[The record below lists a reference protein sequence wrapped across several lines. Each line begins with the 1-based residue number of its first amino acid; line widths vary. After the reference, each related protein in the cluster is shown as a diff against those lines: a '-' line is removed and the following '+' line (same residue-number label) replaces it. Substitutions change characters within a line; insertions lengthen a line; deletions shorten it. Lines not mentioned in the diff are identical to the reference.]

1 MEHKMLNISYVVL
14 REEELSEPDRRL
26 VEQAK
31 AATQT
36 AYAPYSHF
44 HVGAAVELENGE
56 VVCGSNQENAAYPS
70 GTCAERCAMFYANA
84 AHPDTPVLS
93 MAIAASPREGV
104 FTDMPITPCGACRQ
118 VLLEVENR
126 FSRPIRVVLYGAK
139 VCYIIESVAHFLPFQ
154 FDGSALE

>member
-14 REEELSEPDRRL
+14 QEEELSEPNRRL

-93 MAIAASPREGV
+93 MGTI
-104 FTDMPITPCGACRQ
+104 IC
-118 VLLEVENR
+118 L
-126 FSRPIRVVLYGAK
+126 IRNAFCNNIFGSLKSFFGTF
-139 VCYIIESVAHFLPFQ
+139 HFFFFRNIFFCLF
-154 FDGSALE
+154 